1 MHPTQ
6 GSSLRKAHS
15 FKLISPSSP
24 PSTTRVFITSFH
36 TYAIQTWGKATKD
49 QDLMAGTMA
58 GPHGKLIPTSLEVRM
73 CLQSVSGHHGWERAW
88 AVMGRAYEQG
98 LRSYEV
104 GDERR
109 AMLTGADAILL
120 GLSRAERDAVR
131 GESERVREG
140 ALRERSKREQSDRE
154 QSREGA
160 VKRGS
165 TQG

>member
-98 LRSYEV
+98 LRTWVIVVEE
-104 GDERR
+104 DEQCSQ
-109 AMLTGADAILL
+109 AQMPFCWGCP
-120 GLSRAERDAVR
+120 EQR
-131 GESERVREG
+131 GTQSGVSQKESEREHSG
-140 ALRERSKREQSDRE
+140 
-154 QSREGA
+154 
-160 VKRGS
+160 
-165 TQG
+165 